1 MKFGGKLSKI
11 KHYLLSNVFWKENLL
26 FFTLNMGLANHK
38 RIFTFLFSINH
49 KTLIKK
55 SLNVTIMQS
64 MGRHMFA
71 TYHQGKIMNIH
82 ES

>member
-38 RIFTFLFSINH
+38 RIFTFLISINH

-55 SLNVTIMQS
+55 V
-64 MGRHMFA
+64 
-71 TYHQGKIMNIH
+71 
-82 ES
+82 